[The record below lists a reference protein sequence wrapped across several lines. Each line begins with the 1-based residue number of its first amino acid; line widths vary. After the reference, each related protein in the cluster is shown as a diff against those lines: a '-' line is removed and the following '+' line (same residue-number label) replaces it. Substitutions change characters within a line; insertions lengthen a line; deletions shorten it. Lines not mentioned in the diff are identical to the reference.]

1 MASPVVA
8 ESTTQDVELIAV
20 EGPEP
25 EERDELLD
33 ELLPALDATDE
44 EDLRNS
50 VLSEIKDAL
59 LDRSDWEDRYAGWD
73 DQYHGRLPDKRF
85 PWVGSSN
92 LHVPLTMLGI
102 ETMKPRLVQS
112 ILGGDPPIMVA
123 TVEQTDEERQERVE
137 LYLNWQARTELN
149 YPQFVHQSAHMFLNP
164 GTVVG
169 KAFWKVDRRRQK
181 YVRSF
186 PVETSMEQVLLALF
200 GQEPPEDMT
209 STGETT
215 WEGTLPTP
223 AHAGPPMKV
232 TLRLKVLEREIQVL
246 VERETLKE
254 GVEITLIDPLD
265 VLAPAKAGGDIQ
277 KMPWFAQ
284 RLWLTEDDLRRKVK
298 LGRFSKEAVDTLLQG
313 SGPEGDAS
321 QQDGAGVREGR
332 AEAEGVADD
341 GESDARAQE
350 YAVWE
355 VYKRHDI
362 DDDGFEEEVILW
374 VCEDL
379 PKVFLGWDYLD
390 NVHAHGKRPYAAGRY
405 LPLPFKFLGLSF
417 PEIIQQLQDEIN
429 TIHNQ
434 RVDYGTIQNL
444 PMYFYKGSSTHLPTT
459 YSLKPGQGVPVDNPA
474 TDIVVPRWQGSAAW
488 GQQEEALLYQYF
500 ERLTGLTDLALGRQP
515 NRVGA
520 TRTASGMQALLGEG
534 GLRFKTAQ
542 DAFQQF
548 HKEIW
553 DLVLALDQEYLPPGK
568 EFRVTGRR
576 PEMIRIANRTDI
588 AGRFDIRL
596 SANTESLNR
605 SIQREDATVLLQA
618 LGNPLPI
625 QLGLVGL
632 KGLAR
637 LYRDLLK
644 AYGKTDP
651 DAYLEIPRSQVVRS
665 PDEELA
671 LWVSGVRDIHPSP
684 LENLALHL
692 DTHMNQLQDPQ
703 VMVQLGREGME
714 WLKGHVQETLQVA
727 QMQMVAQ
734 NMQQG
739 GGKQPAL
746 AGPQAANAQ
755 IGRDAP
761 NAPQQTTMAQEGSP
775 QP

>member
-1 MASPVVA
+1 MATDA
-8 ESTTQDVELIAV
+8 DTQDVELIPV
-20 EGPEP
+20 EDKEP
-25 EERDELLD
+25 EERDELLE
-33 ELLPALDATDE
+33 ELLPVLDEADE
-44 EDLRNS
+44 EDIRNS
-50 VLSEIKDAL
+50 ILSEIADAL
-59 LDRSDWEDRYAGWD
+59 LDRKDWEDRYAEWE
-73 DQYHGRLPDKRF
+73 DQYHGRLPEKRF
-85 PWVGSSN
+85 PWPGSSN
-92 LHVPLTMLGI
+92 LHVPLTMLGV
-102 ETMKPRLVQS
+102 ETLKPRLVQS

-123 TVEQTDEERQERVE
+123 MVEQTDEERQERVE

-149 YPQFVHQSAHMFLNP
+149 YPQFVVESAHAFLTP

-169 KAFWKVDRRRQK
+169 KAFWKVDRKRQK

-186 PVETSMEQVLLALF
+186 PADTGMEQILLALF
-200 GQEPPEDMT
+200 GNEPPDNMERAGPMI
-209 STGETT
+209 

-223 AHAGPPMKV
+223 AHAGPPMTVKV
-232 TLRLKVLEREIQVL
+232 KLKILEREIQVL
-246 VERETLKE
+246 VEREVLKE
-254 GVEITLIDPLD
+254 GVEVVLIDPLD

-298 LGRFSKEAVDTLLQG
+298 RGQFFKEAVDMLLD
-313 SGPEGDAS
+313 GPGPGGDTS
-321 QQDGAGVREGR
+321 LEDGTAVREGR

-374 VCEDL
+374 ACEDL
-379 PKVFLGWDYLD
+379 PKMLLGWDYLD
-390 NVHAHGKRPYAAGRY
+390 NVHAHGRRPFAVGRY

-417 PEIIQQLQDEIN
+417 PQIIQQLQDEIN

-459 YSLKPGQGVPVDNPA
+459 YSLKPGQGVPVDNPS

-553 DLVLALDQEYLPPGK
+553 ELVLALDQEYLPPGK

-618 LGNPLPI
+618 LANPLPI

-637 LYRDLLK
+637 MYRDLLK

-651 DAYLEIPRSQVVRS
+651 DAYLEVPRSQIVRT

-671 LWVSGVRDIHPSP
+671 LWISGVRDIHPTP
-684 LENLALHL
+684 MENLALHL
-692 DTHMNQLQDPQ
+692 DTHMSQLQDPQ
-703 VMVQLGREGME
+703 VMVQLGREGMA
-714 WLKGHVQETLQVA
+714 WLQSHVQETLQTA

-734 NMQQG
+734 NMQQE
-739 GGKQPAL
+739 GGKQPAI
-746 AGPQAANAQ
+746 AGPQAMNAQ

-761 NAPQQTTMAQEGSP
+761 NAPQQTTLAQEGSP
-775 QP
+775 QA

>member
-1 MASPVVA
+1 MDVN
-8 ESTTQDVELIAV
+8 QDVELIPV
-20 EGPEP
+20 EAKEP
-25 EERDELLD
+25 EDRDELLD
-33 ELLPALDATDE
+33 ELLPTLDAVVE
-44 EDLRNS
+44 KDLRDA
-50 VLSEIKDAL
+50 VISEIKDAL
-59 LDRSDWEDRYAGWD
+59 QDRQEWEARHGEWD
-73 DQYHGRLPDKRF
+73 DQYHGRLPKKNF
-85 PWVGSSN
+85 PWPGSSN

-123 TVEQTDEERQERVE
+123 MTEQTDEDRQERVE

-149 YPQFVHQSAHMFLNP
+149 YPQFVVESAHAFLNP

-169 KAFWKVDRRRQK
+169 KVFWKVDRKRQK

-186 PVETSMEQVLLALF
+186 PVDTEMEQILLALF
-200 GQEPPEDMT
+200 GQEIPMDMKLV
-209 STGETT
+209 SRLT
-215 WEGTLPTP
+215 WKGVLPTP
-223 AHAGPPMKV
+223 AHSGPPMEVKLK
-232 TLRLKVLEREIQVL
+232 LRTLEREIQVL

-254 GVEITLIDPLD
+254 RVEVALIDPLD
-265 VLAPAKAGGDIQ
+265 ILAPTKAGGDIQ
-277 KMPWFAQ
+277 RMPWFAQ
-284 RLWLTEDDLRRKVK
+284 RLWLTEDELRRKVK
-298 LGRFSKEAVDTLLQG
+298 LGRFVDESVQTLIEG
-313 SGPEGDAS
+313 SGPAGDDV
-321 QQDGAGVREGR
+321 QQDGAEVREGR
-332 AEAEGVADD
+332 DDAEGVE
-341 GESDARAQE
+341 GTGSSNARSEE
-350 YAVWE
+350 YPVWE
-355 VYKRHDI
+355 VYKRYDI

-374 VCEDL
+374 VSEDL
-379 PKVFLGWDYLD
+379 PEKFLGWDYLD
-390 NVHAHGKRPYAAGRY
+390 NVHAHGKRPFAVGRY
-405 LPLPFKFLGLSF
+405 LPLPFRFYGLSF
-417 PEIIQQLQDEIN
+417 PQIIQQLQDEIN

-444 PMYFYKGSSTHLPTT
+444 PMYFFKGSSTHLPTT
-459 YSLKPGQGVPVDNPA
+459 YSLKPGQGVPVDNPS

-588 AGRFDIRL
+588 AGKFDVRL

-605 SIQREDATVLLQA
+605 SIQREDATVMLQA

-637 LYRDLLK
+637 TYRDFIK
-644 AYGKTDP
+644 AYGKDP
-651 DAYLEIPRSQVVRS
+651 DSYLEVPRAQIVRS
-665 PDEELA
+665 PEEELA
-671 LWVSGVRDIHPSP
+671 MWVSGVRDIRPSP

-692 DTHMNQLQDPQ
+692 ETHMSQLQDPET
-703 VMVQLGREGME
+703 MIQLGREGME
-714 WLKGHVQETLQVA
+714 WLKSHLQETLQTA

-739 GGKQPAL
+739 RGQPGSQPAV
-746 AGPQAANAQ
+746 AGPQAMNAQ

-761 NAPQQTTMAQEGSP
+761 NAPQSTTMGQEGS
-775 QP
+775 QQA